1 MPGAACAGWRRSS
14 ELIAICAALDL
25 EESNMPEAVTT
36 ESAGPAPSRRKRW
49 TGRNIVWWGAVVALG
64 LMLAGLA
71 YLWAERLTT
80 ERLRVSGAQ
89 RLDVYASS
97 LENLLG
103 KYDFLP
109 STLELSDDVIDLLQ
123 KPDDPALQL
132 AVNRHLE
139 RLNIQAGSTSIYV
152 SNLRGITLAASN
164 WREPASFVGDNVAF
178 RPYVRDA
185 LRGKPAGFY
194 GVGTSLLEPGYF
206 FAHGIF
212 RNGHMLGVATV
223 KVNIEKLEKTWVQG
237 ADKVLLSDENG
248 VIFLTSVPAWKYT
261 TLGPLSAA
269 VQRELAATRQ
279 YYSHA
284 LTPLDIRYEAPRSD
298 GVQFA
303 TIRASASG
311 GGANKSRRMLSQR
324 LSLAP
329 RHWQFIYLSDLGP
342 VRSNAQTAFLLA
354 CLLQGFLIVLYLYV
368 RQRRRSLRL
377 KLKAKED
384 LQHAYENLELM
395 VAERTY
401 NLKQMTR
408 SLSEEIAVRQWAE
421 DKLRVTQNEL
431 VQAGKMAVLGQMSA
445 GITHELNQPLTALR
459 TMSDNAAVLLE
470 RGRIDDAKA
479 NLGVISQ
486 IVGQMGTITGQLK
499 AFSRKS
505 AGHLAPVAVQA
516 AVANA
521 LFLVERRLEQERVA
535 FRMQVRYTDA
545 YALCEGNRLEQVLV
559 NLFNN
564 ALDAMAGMPSRQLTV
579 TIDRQGERVLI
590 CVTDTGPGIPDEVR
604 EHLFEPFFT
613 TKEQGAGLGLGLA
626 ISERIVV
633 EFGGILKA
641 GPAPGGGAQFTV
653 ELPISEQGAVHG

>member
-1 MPGAACAGWRRSS
+1 MPQ
-14 ELIAICAALDL
+14 
-25 EESNMPEAVTT
+25 AVIT
-36 ESAGPAPSRRKRW
+36 EPAGPLPAGRRRW
-49 TGRNIVWWGAVVALG
+49 TGRTIIGWSVVVA
-64 LMLAGLA
+64 AGLA
-71 YLWAERLTT
+71 LAGIAYIWAERITT
-80 ERLRVSGAQ
+80 ERLQVSAAQ
-89 RLDVYASS
+89 RLDVYAGS
-97 LENLLG
+97 LENLLS

-109 STLELSDDVIDLLQ
+109 STLELSEDVIDMLQ
-123 KPDDPALQL
+123 KPEDAALQL
-132 AVNRHLE
+132 AVNQHLE
-139 RLNIQAGSTSIYV
+139 RLNLQAGSTTIYV
-152 SNLRGITLAASN
+152 SDLRGITLAASN
-164 WREPASFVGDNVAF
+164 WREPSSFVGDNVAF

-194 GVGTSLLEPGYF
+194 GVGTTFLEPGYF
-206 FAHGIF
+206 FAHGIY
-212 RNGHMLGVATV
+212 RNGRMLGVATV

-237 ADKVLLSDENG
+237 ADKVLLSDAHG

-261 TLGPLSAA
+261 TLAPLSAE
-269 VQRELAATRQ
+269 VRRELAATRQ

-284 LTPLDIRYEAPRSD
+284 LTPLDIRYEPTRDD
-298 GVQFA
+298 GVQYA

-311 GGANKSRRMLSQR
+311 GGAATPRRMLSQR

-329 RHWQFIYLSDLGP
+329 RHWQFIYLSDLSP
-342 VRSNAQTAFLLA
+342 ARSNAQTAFLLA

-384 LQHAYENLELM
+384 LQHAYDNLELM

-408 SLSEEIAVRQWAE
+408 SLSDEIAVRQWAE

-470 RGRIDDAKA
+470 RGRIEDAKA
-479 NLGVISQ
+479 NLGIISQ

-505 AGHLAPVAVQA
+505 AGNMAPVAIQP

-521 LFLVERRLEQERVA
+521 LFLVERRLEQEGVS
-535 FRMQVRYTDA
+535 FRLDVRHNDA
-545 YALCEGNRLEQVLV
+545 CALCEGNRLEQVLV

-564 ALDAMAGMPSRQLTV
+564 ALDAMAGVAQRQLTV
-579 TIDRQGERVLI
+579 TIERDGSRLLI
-590 CVTDTGPGIPDEVR
+590 SVDDTGPGIPDEVR
-604 EHLFEPFFT
+604 AHLFEPFFT

-626 ISERIVV
+626 ISEQIVV
-633 EFGGILKA
+633 EFGGILRA
-641 GPAPGGGAQFTV
+641 GQAPGGGARFTID
-653 ELPISEQGAVHG
+653 LPISEQGAVHG